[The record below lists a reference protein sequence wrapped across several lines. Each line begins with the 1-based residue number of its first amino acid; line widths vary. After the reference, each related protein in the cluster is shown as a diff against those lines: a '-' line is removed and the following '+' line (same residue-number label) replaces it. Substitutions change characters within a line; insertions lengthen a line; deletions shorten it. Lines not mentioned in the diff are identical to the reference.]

1 MFLSTVS
8 FRLELLMIQAP
19 NDDRDNE
26 KKLPGEI
33 NVSETPE
40 LESCASEPE
49 EELILPSENPL
60 NKKRLC

>member
-1 MFLSTVS
+1 
-8 FRLELLMIQAP
+8 MIQAP

-49 EELILPSENPL
+49 EELILPSEEDVL
-60 NKKRLC
+60 FELYREEFID